1 MAGCVMIVEGKT
13 DKERLL
19 RVLAEP
25 VTIFCTYGSYSLEK
39 GEQLIAQTEATAA
52 DEVYIFTDEDFS
64 GKKLR
69 TQLSEDF
76 PSAVHLHT
84 SKMYREVADTPLDVL
99 SEILERAGFAVIASC
114 SDTGK

>member
-25 VTIFCTYGSYSLEK
+25 VTILCTYGSYSLEK
-39 GEQLIAQTEATAA
+39 GEKLLAQTEDAE
-52 DEVYIFTDEDFS
+52 EVYLFTDEDDS

-69 TQLSEDF
+69 TNLSEDF
-76 PSAVHLHT
+76 PDAIHLHT
-84 SKMYREVADTPLDVL
+84 PKMYREVADTPLSVL
-99 SEILERAGFAVIASC
+99 AEILERAGFAVIVPHP
-114 SDTGK
+114 DLGER